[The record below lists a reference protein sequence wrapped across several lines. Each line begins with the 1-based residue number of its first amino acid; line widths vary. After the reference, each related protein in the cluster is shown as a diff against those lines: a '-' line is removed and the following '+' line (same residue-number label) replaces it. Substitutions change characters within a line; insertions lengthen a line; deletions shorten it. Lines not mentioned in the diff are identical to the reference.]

1 LVQELSMR
9 ATVTLDDDLLKKA
22 QEYTGL
28 SERTSLLRRALTV
41 LIQVE
46 AGRRLIAL
54 GGSDPNAEAAPR
66 RRVDDLRD

>member
-1 LVQELSMR
+1 MR
-9 ATVTLDDDLLKKA
+9 ATVAIDDDLLKTA
-22 QEYTGL
+22 QEYTGIK
-28 SERTSLLRRALTV
+28 ERTALIRAALTT

-66 RRVDDLRD
+66 RRVDDL